1 MSITVTFDG
10 DVGGIVDRI
19 ARGVSGES
27 ANAVMRAAVIA
38 AGELR
43 RTSRDLNKTGQ
54 AKGGLSRSFRETFVA
69 AGEDE
74 ISAGAYSD
82 LVYAD
87 IQDRGGVIRPR
98 RGKMLA
104 IPLKGAGVPRGKWP
118 RDYPKGALFRVGSA
132 LATRAGSRGKLK
144 FLFALKSSVRIPP
157 TNYIAKAEESL
168 GPLLVA
174 HFAGVAQKAI
184 DGA

>member
-1 MSITVTFDG
+1 MSLTVTFDG
-10 DVGGIVDRI
+10 EVGSIVDRI

-27 ANAVMRAAVIA
+27 AGAVLRAAFIA

-43 RTSRDLNKTGQ
+43 RTSRDLNRTGK
-54 AKGGLSRSFRETFVA
+54 ATGRLSRSFKETFVG
-69 AGEDE
+69 AGPEGLE
-74 ISAGAYSD
+74 AGAYSD
-82 LVYAD
+82 LTYAE
-87 IQDRGGVIRPR
+87 IQDQGGIVRPKS
-98 RGKMLA
+98 GKMLA

-118 RDYPKGALFRVGSA
+118 RDYPKGALFRVGKA
-132 LATRAGSRGKLK
+132 LATRAGDKGKLK

-157 TNYIAKAEESL
+157 TNYVAKAEESL

-184 DGA
+184 EGA